1 MGRLA
6 HFSIRE
12 TDMSSTRI
20 SRRRVLTHAA
30 GGLAAATAAQSLAGS
45 ANAQQQSGKSAT
57 FVLVPGAWHGAWC
70 YRRVAKLLT
79 ARGHEVYALTLTG
92 LADRSHLASDAVN
105 MTTHIKDVANFVKWE
120 GLSGIVLVGHSY
132 GGLVITGAAEEI
144 GPDVASIV
152 YLDAFIPENG
162 QSMADIVKRP
172 LPTTGFAP
180 PFPAKAMKVNAK
192 DEAWVDAKMTP
203 QPINTYLQKLTL
215 SGAYTKIPKKTYVRS
230 TEFNQPIFQK
240 HYEELKQKS
249 EWQTFTM
256 NCGHD
261 VMVDKPDEL
270 ADILVRVS

>member
-1 MGRLA
+1 
-6 HFSIRE
+6 
-12 TDMSSTRI
+12 MSSNRI
-20 SRRRVLTHAA
+20 SRRRVLAQAA

-45 ANAQQQSGKSAT
+45 AMAQQQAAKGAT

-79 ARGHEVYALTLTG
+79 ARGHDVHALTLTG
-92 LADRSHLASDAVN
+92 LADRAHLASDAVN
-105 MTTHIKDVANFVKWE
+105 MTTHVKDVVNFVKWE

-152 YLDAFIPENG
+152 YLDAFIPEDG
-162 QSMADIVKRP
+162 QSMADIIKRP
-172 LPTTGFAP
+172 LPATGFAP
-180 PFPAKAMKVNAK
+180 PFPAKTMKVNAK

-215 SGAYTKIPKKTYVRS
+215 TGAYVRIPKKAYVRT

-240 HYEELKQKS
+240 HYEDLKQKS
-249 EWQTFTM
+249 EWQTFAM

-261 VMVDKPDEL
+261 LMVDKPDEL
-270 ADILVRVS
+270 ADILVKVA